1 MSSRN
6 VPSLTTQYRPY
17 WCMCRTLHVF
27 PKGRSLAPWFRFKK
41 ACFLSSQQE
50 GLPLSAH
57 YWTHL
62 FLSCSWVFFRGIF
75 IETKGALFW
84 FGLLYLL
91 PIGLELKCVTQQVMS
106 YPLTLILFKFHFLCP
121 CNSSQMLYGTKCYWI
136 RRNILNKLKRL
147 CRNWVCGTDPFSL
160 LPQWLRL

>member
-6 VPSLTTQYRPY
+6 VPILTIQYRPY

-27 PKGRSLAPWFRFKK
+27 PKGRSLAPRFRFKK

-84 FGLLYLL
+84 FGLLCLL
-91 PIGLELKCVTQQVMS
+91 PIGLELKCVTQQVWWAIQSLLFYLSFTFFVLAIVPKCFMGLNVTGS
-106 YPLTLILFKFHFLCP
+106 EETYWINWNVYVEIESVELIL
-121 CNSSQMLYGTKCYWI
+121 
-136 RRNILNKLKRL
+136 
-147 CRNWVCGTDPFSL
+147 SL
-160 LPQWLRL
+160 SFPSG